1 MQCPFATNETLFT
14 LTVRPVII
22 VETPMV
28 YARRNQN
35 EPIIL
40 ECLIEAYPQGVH
52 FWEHDRGKYF
62 IPNLS
67 DCLDLMIIFSK

>member
-1 MQCPFATNETLFT
+1 M
-14 LTVRPVII
+14 II

-62 IPNLS
+62 IPNLF
-67 DCLDLMIIFSK
+67 DYPDLDFNGFCT